1 CSCCRCCWSSLF
13 SCFASFAAGRS
24 KMPGNVTRILR
35 EVAFFTALAFF
46 VILAAFPFY
55 WMLITAFKP
64 NSDLY
69 NVTNI
74 PFWFNE
80 WPTLEHVKYLFEE
93 TLFATWLWN
102 SLLIGVCTVAI
113 TVVTAVPAGYALA
126 RMTSKKGE

>member
-1 CSCCRCCWSSLF
+1 MQRTLSKILWET
-13 SCFASFAAGRS
+13 SFY
-24 KMPGNVTRILR
+24 
-35 EVAFFTALAFF
+35 VAVIFF
-46 VILAAFPFY
+46 VVLAAFPFY

-93 TLFATWLWN
+93 TLFARWLWN
-102 SLLIGVCTVAI
+102 SLLIGVCVVAI
-113 TVVTAVPAGYALA
+113 TLVTAVPAGYALA
-126 RMTSKKGE
+126 RMTSRRDRKSTRLNSSHRPLSRMPSSA